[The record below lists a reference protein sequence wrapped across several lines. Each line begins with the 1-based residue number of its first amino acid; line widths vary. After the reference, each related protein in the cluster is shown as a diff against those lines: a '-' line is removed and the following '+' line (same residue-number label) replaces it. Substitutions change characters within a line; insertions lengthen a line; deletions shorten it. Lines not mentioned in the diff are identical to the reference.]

1 MARDGH
7 KPGGR
12 IQSGAETHSQ
22 GGQTMKEEQRRK
34 IENRL
39 TIWSGQSFK
48 AMERWTKYSD
58 EGKTV
63 EAAAMDG
70 MISGIKLLVR
80 PS

>member
-1 MARDGH
+1 
-7 KPGGR
+7 
-12 IQSGAETHSQ
+12 
-22 GGQTMKEEQRRK
+22 MKEEQKKK

-63 EAAAMDG
+63 EAAAMRRRMIATDG
-70 MISGIKLLVR
+70 KIDAAIELLAMLGYSITWVEGKAKIMEGK
-80 PS
+80 